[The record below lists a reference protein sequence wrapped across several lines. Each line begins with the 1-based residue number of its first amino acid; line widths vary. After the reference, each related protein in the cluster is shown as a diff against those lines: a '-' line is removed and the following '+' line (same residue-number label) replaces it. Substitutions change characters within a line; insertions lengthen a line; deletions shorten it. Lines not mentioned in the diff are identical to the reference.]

1 MNINVET
8 NTQHSIYH
16 LMTQTVMPRPVAW
29 VLTESADNNYNLAPF
44 SFFTPVCSEPPL
56 LMFSV
61 GNKPNG
67 ELKDT
72 AANAIRTGKLVIHI
86 AGMELAEVVTKTSA
100 TLEHGDSELMANDL
114 NIETFDGFSLPRVKG
129 CSIAFGC
136 SLYKT
141 DVIGDNDQTLV
152 FAKVEEVYIDDSVI
166 DHSREDRLIIDALK
180 VNPLGRLGGIEYGKV
195 TEVVSVQRPA

>member
-1 MNINVET
+1 
-8 NTQHSIYH
+8 
-16 LMTQTVMPRPVAW
+16 MTQTVMPRPVAW

-166 DHSREDRLIIDALK
+166 DHTREDRLIIDALK